1 MTEDIHIGVIGG
13 SGLYDMPQITDR
25 KEHDIDTPFGK
36 PSAPLMVGTLGGK
49 RVAFVPRHGKGHY
62 YTPSTVPYRANI
74 YALKSLG
81 VKFVI
86 AVSACGSL
94 REAFEPGHIVI
105 PHQLYDN
112 TKLDRGR
119 TFFEAGLVGH
129 VSVADPFDD
138 YVRHLLTDAVRE
150 VDGTA
155 HDGGLFITVEGPRFS
170 TKGESHIFRRWG
182 CDIIGMT
189 TSPEAFLAAEAE
201 MAYAVM
207 AHITDYDVWHETE
220 ENVSVE
226 AVLKIAQH
234 NIEVAKKALPIVVE
248 RLDTTTERPVHN
260 ALNNALMTRPD
271 LIPTQT
277 KDDLAAIVSRHI
289 DV

>member
-25 KEHDIDTPFGK
+25 EEHDIDTPFGK

-234 NIEVAKKALPIVVE
+234 NIEVAKQALAVAVE
-248 RLDTTTERPVHN
+248 RLDTTTECPVHN

-271 LIPTQT
+271 LIPMQT